1 MIHWPQIKRMCLVK
15 TDNIGTGIM
24 AFLEQLFRNN
34 RDRTLLLNITP
45 DTKTTLLDISILGN
59 DERLKQVIQK
69 SIDSLKTTE

>member
-1 MIHWPQIKRMCLVK
+1 MCLVK

>member
-1 MIHWPQIKRMCLVK
+1 MCLVK

-69 SIDSLKTTE
+69 SIDSLETTE